1 MSLFRSVYLTTWY
14 PSCVGTT
21 CSSARVRA
29 RDDGISVRRSV
40 AGRRSPFA
48 VRDPA
53 RARWGRARDPH
64 ARPTDRPT
72 DGRRSTIDDRRTSR
86 VSRAPPTTQRHAAV
100 RDGTRR
106 YVFDTR
112 RRDDARRRRETTR
125 DDATRRVPV
134 RRASFARLT
143 SPKIRDARVGL
154 ARQSERGRTG
164 FPFADE
170 V

>member
-1 MSLFRSVYLTTWY
+1 MSLFRSVYLTTH

-21 CSSARVRA
+21 CSSARARA
-29 RDDGISVRRSV
+29 RDDGISVRPSRV
-40 AGRRSPFA
+40 GRRSPFA
-48 VRDPA
+48 TP
-53 RARWGRARDPH
+53 RARDGVGLAIPTPDR
-64 ARPTDRPT
+64 RPTDRPT
-72 DGRRSTIDDRRTSR
+72 DGRTTIDDRRTSR

-164 FPFADE
+164 FSFADE